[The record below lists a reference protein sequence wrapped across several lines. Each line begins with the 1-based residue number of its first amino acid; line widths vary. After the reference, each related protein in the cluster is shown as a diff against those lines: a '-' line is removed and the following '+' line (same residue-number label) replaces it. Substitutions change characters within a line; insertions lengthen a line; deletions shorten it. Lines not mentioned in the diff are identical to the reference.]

1 MTIEMTGG
9 WQATCTCMRVA
20 RALLADVRGK
30 PLRIADCVVS
40 VSVS

>member
-9 WQATCTCMRVA
+9 WQATCMRVA